1 DIAPSGGLQGKEYE
15 VVVTSNRCTEDMS
28 QDPLKANP
36 RNPLKD
42 LELYAP
48 DGSGINVTNS
58 TATDCRVTAKLS
70 LANDAPLGIVKLWLI
85 KKGVPQTFI
94 DFAVTGITVGPI
106 PPGLNGEGQVD
117 VMWSVLPDQVVHD
130 NFGAK
135 VATEYSCV

>member
-1 DIAPSGGLQGKEYE
+1 SPGGGRMEPSRAWYLSPEVSTPMVTPTSTPVPPPPAYDIAPSGGLQGKEYE

-85 KKGVPQTFI
+85 KKG
-94 DFAVTGITVGPI
+94 
-106 PPGLNGEGQVD
+106 
-117 VMWSVLPDQVVHD
+117 
-130 NFGAK
+130 
-135 VATEYSCV
+135 